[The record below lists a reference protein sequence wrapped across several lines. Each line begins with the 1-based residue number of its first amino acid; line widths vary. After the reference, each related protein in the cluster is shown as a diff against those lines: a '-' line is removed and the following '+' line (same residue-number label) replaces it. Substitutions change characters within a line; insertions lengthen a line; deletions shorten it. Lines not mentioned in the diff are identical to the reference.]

1 MINNVKAGLAPRH
14 TPGASVDR
22 IANGWRLEI
31 PASSANHEYCL
42 AQVDDYLPLTRG
54 RFLHS
59 PPWTLSLNARVSH
72 PSFPGTWGFGLWN
85 DPFGLSLGFGG
96 KAGRFPTL
104 PNAAWFIYA
113 SSPNW
118 LSVHDSIPAHDF
130 IAAVIKSPSFPS
142 ILLAPVT
149 LALPLTIIRPFS
161 RLLRR
166 LAARVIRQDATLVPT
181 GVTDWHKYSFKWLRE
196 KCEYFIDEVPILQ
209 TRFSPPPP
217 LGLVI
222 WIDNQYA
229 AWDPQGQLAYGTL
242 EHPAA
247 WLEISEMKMV

>member
-1 MINNVKAGLAPRH
+1 
-14 TPGASVDR
+14 
-22 IANGWRLEI
+22 
-31 PASSANHEYCL
+31 
-42 AQVDDYLPLTRG
+42 
-54 RFLHS
+54 
-59 PPWTLSLNARVSH
+59 LSLNARVSQAGL
-72 PSFPGTWGFGLWN
+72 PGTWGFGLWN

-96 KAGRFPTL
+96 KAGRLPTL

-130 IAAVIKSPSFPS
+130 IAGAIKSPSFPS
-142 ILLAPVT
+142 ILLAPLT
-149 LALPLTIIRPFS
+149 LALPLMIIRPVS

-166 LAARVIRQDATLVPT
+166 LAARVIRQNATLVPT
-181 GVTDWHKYSFKWLRE
+181 GVTDWHEYSFKWLRE
-196 KCEYFIDEVPILQ
+196 KCEYLIDEVPILQ
-209 TRFSPPPP
+209 TQFSPPPP

-229 AWDPQGQLAYGTL
+229 AWDPQGRLASGTL

-247 WLEISEMKMV
+247 WLEISEIKMV